1 MQILRTFDPELIKSI
16 ITHPKVYKHCI
27 DDSSPPP
34 EEFEPFVV
42 EQLFNLIAYE
52 EKAAGAFM
60 FVPVN
65 LITYEMH
72 LAMLPEFWGRGREAL
87 HLAIDWMF
95 THTPCRKIIGGV
107 PAFNRL
113 TVRLLEAVGFE
124 DEGICSKSFQKNGII
139 YDRLMLGIS
148 KE

>member
-1 MQILRTFDPELIKSI
+1 MQILRTFDPELIKAI
-16 ITHPKVYKHCI
+16 ITHPKVYPHCI

-34 EEFEPFVV
+34 DEFEPYVV
-42 EQLFNLIAYE
+42 EQLYNLIAWDDE
-52 EKAAGAFM
+52 PAGAFM

-87 HLAIDWMF
+87 GLAIDWMF
-95 THTPCRKIIGGV
+95 SHSPCKKIIGGV

-113 TVRLLEAVGFE
+113 TVRLLEDMGFE
-124 DEGICSKSFQKNGII
+124 QEGISPKSFQKQGII